1 MEERNTRKIGKRKMS
16 DKEREKKEERKN
28 GDNVQR
34 EKEREREKRMGE
46 PALRTYYLEMAPLKR
61 FCDLFIY
68 IYIIVKVYFQ

>member
-1 MEERNTRKIGKRKMS
+1 MS

-34 EKEREREKRMGE
+34 EKEREKRMGE

-68 IYIIVKVYFQ
+68 IYNRKGLLPVIVRCSI